1 MWFHAVERPN
11 ELNEEVA
18 CQLEDIWNVRTIK
31 PINTSDTKAIVN
43 YLFVLYGTRQRLD
56 EKNTYFTSYQHIH

>member
-1 MWFHAVERPN
+1 MWFHAVKRPN

-31 PINTSDTKAIVN
+31 PMNTSDTKAIVN
-43 YLFVLYGTRQRLD
+43 YLFVLYGARQRLD
-56 EKNTYFTSYQHIH
+56 EKNTYFISYQHIH